1 MKSICV
7 FCGASWGRK
16 KEYERAAIELA
27 EEIARRG
34 YRVVYGGSSVGLMGA
49 VADAALAAGGDV
61 IGVLPEALLNKE
73 VDHKGLTE
81 LHIVDSMHTRKAMM
95 VDLSDGFVSLPG
107 GAGTMDEMFE
117 VWTWGM
123 LGWHGKPSALMN
135 VDGYYDH
142 LIKFLDNT
150 VAESFVKQG
159 HRDMLIVDQDPKVLL
174 DQMGAYKAPENVGKW
189 ITKESQT

>member
-1 MKSICV
+1 MKSICI

-16 KEYERAAIELA
+16 KEFEQAAITLSK
-27 EEIARRG
+27 EIVRRG
-34 YRVVYGGSSVGLMGA
+34 YRVVYGGSSVGLMGV
-49 VADAALAAGGDV
+49 VADAALEAGGEV
-61 IGVLPEALLNKE
+61 IGVLPDALMRKE

-95 VDLSDGFVSLPG
+95 VELSDGFVSLPG

-123 LGWHGKPSALMN
+123 LGWHGKPSALLN

-142 LIKFLDNT
+142 LIKFFDNM
-150 VAESFVKQG
+150 VAEAFVKQG
-159 HRDMLIVDQDPKVLL
+159 HRDMLIVEEEVTALL
-174 DQMGAYKAPENVGKW
+174 DRMEGYQAPQNVGKW

>member
-16 KEYERAAIELA
+16 KEYEQAAILLSK
-27 EEIARRG
+27 EIVKRG
-34 YRVVYGGSSVGLMGA
+34 YRVIYGGSSVGLMGV
-49 VADAALAAGGDV
+49 VADAALEAGGEV
-61 IGVLPEALLNKE
+61 IGVMPDALMGKE

-107 GAGTMDEMFE
+107 GAGTMDETFE

-123 LGWHGKPSALMN
+123 LGWHGKPSALFN

-142 LIKFLDNT
+142 LIKFLDNM
-150 VAESFVKQG
+150 VAESFVKQN
-159 HRDMLIVDQDPKVLL
+159 HRDMLIVEDQAAVLL
-174 DQMGAYKAPENVGKW
+174 DRMEAYQAPQNVGKW
-189 ITKESQT
+189 ITREKQT

>member
-16 KEYERAAIELA
+16 KEYEQAAILLSK
-27 EEIARRG
+27 EIVRRG
-34 YRVVYGGSSVGLMGA
+34 YRVIYGGSSVGLMGV
-49 VADAALAAGGDV
+49 VADAALEAGGEV
-61 IGVLPEALLNKE
+61 IGVLPDALMRKE

-95 VDLSDGFVSLPG
+95 VELSDGFVSLPG

-123 LGWHGKPSALMN
+123 LGWHGKPSALLN

-142 LIKFLDNT
+142 LIEFLDNT
-150 VAESFVKQG
+150 VAESFVKQN
-159 HRDMLIVDQDPKVLL
+159 HRDMLIVEDQAATLL
-174 DQMGAYKAPENVGKW
+174 DRMEAYQAPQNVGKW
-189 ITKESQT
+189 ITKENQT

>member
-16 KEYERAAIELA
+16 KEYEQAAILLSK
-27 EEIARRG
+27 EIVKRG
-34 YRVVYGGSSVGLMGA
+34 YRVIYGGSSVGLMGV
-49 VADAALAAGGDV
+49 VADAALEAGGEV
-61 IGVLPEALLNKE
+61 IGVMPDALMGKE

-107 GAGTMDEMFE
+107 GAGTMDETFE

-123 LGWHGKPSALMN
+123 LGWHGKPSALFN

-150 VAESFVKQG
+150 VAESFVKQN
-159 HRDMLIVDQDPKVLL
+159 HRDMLIVEDQAAALL
-174 DQMGAYKAPENVGKW
+174 DRMEAYQAPQNVGKW
-189 ITKESQT
+189 ITKEKQT